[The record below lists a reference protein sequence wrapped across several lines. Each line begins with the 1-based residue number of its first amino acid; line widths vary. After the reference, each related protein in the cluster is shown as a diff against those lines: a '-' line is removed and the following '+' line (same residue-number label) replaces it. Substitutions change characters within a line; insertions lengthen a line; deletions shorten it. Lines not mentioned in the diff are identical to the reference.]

1 MEIFKDNND
10 WNEKTV
16 VGFIAFA
23 IMCVIIQEAL
33 AWGSQYGITTYHTH
47 VIAGEVT
54 YMAGQTHDEVTSA
67 IRSGSGPD
75 SSGY

>member
-1 MEIFKDNND
+1 MP
-10 WNEKTV
+10 V
-16 VGFIAFA
+16 VQNIDGIPTYTT
-23 IMCVIIQEAL
+23 IQEAL